1 MTDTTA
7 DGNAAVVTTDS
18 SLLFDG
24 TWWFHIRTVD
34 NEGNWSAASHLGP
47 FPIDGAEGTLWY
59 FAEGYTGDGWET
71 RTFLLNDGGSTAN
84 VSVTYLLEGGGTV
97 TKDVVL
103 APESRTELLANNAG
117 EGPGNDAAFGMRIVS
132 DQPITA
138 QQSLLDTGAGFSH
151 GSAGSKVLSTNWYF
165 AEGFTGPG
173 WLTFYL
179 RHKPQRHR
187 RQCHR

>member
-1 MTDTTA
+1 MRPWSQPIALCSSMAPGGSTSEPSTTKA
-7 DGNAAVVTTDS
+7 TGQPPVTSGRSQST
-18 SLLFDG
+18 
-24 TWWFHIRTVD
+24 
-34 NEGNWSAASHLGP
+34 
-47 FPIDGAEGTLWY
+47 GAEGTLWY